1 MTPIPATH
9 ADHDLLAVAAFAAGD
24 AEGVELDAALA
35 AVAACPAC
43 AALHHDLRAI
53 ARAMP
58 ALPAPVRTRDFRL
71 TPEQAASLRPAG
83 WRRFLTPLAGPRF
96 AFAGPLGT
104 GLATLGVAGF
114 LLAGSLGMP
123 LAGTAAAPQQNLE
136 ATPDTAA
143 LVAPSADPAAAGA
156 TPDADGPMMVAPG
169 AESPESPE
177 TPEIARASDDPAGG
191 GGEFTGANAA
201 SPGVDGGIP
210 GTDPGTEG
218 PMGSN
223 PTGPKA
229 TDGRDSGASP
239 VPESSLTRLSS
250 ADAPG
255 DTVPVTTPLL
265 ALASLMLVAGVLLG
279 GLRLVARRAA

>member
-123 LAGTAAAPQQNLE
+123 LAGTAAAPGDRSADGTGAAYESTSGGPAGAEEKALE
-136 ATPDTAA
+136 VPADYEQVPPGATSPPVPGMPEDATPGDLVIQAGPGETVPAEAAPGSMPVPGSAGDGTPLALPLLSGLVLAAGLA
-143 LVAPSADPAAAGA
+143 LVVLRLAG
-156 TPDADGPMMVAPG
+156 
-169 AESPESPE
+169 
-177 TPEIARASDDPAGG
+177 R
-191 GGEFTGANAA
+191 
-201 SPGVDGGIP
+201 
-210 GTDPGTEG
+210 
-218 PMGSN
+218 
-223 PTGPKA
+223 
-229 TDGRDSGASP
+229 
-239 VPESSLTRLSS
+239 RLS
-250 ADAPG
+250 
-255 DTVPVTTPLL
+255 
-265 ALASLMLVAGVLLG
+265 AS
-279 GLRLVARRAA
+279 